1 MNNTDYENYNTINLL
16 SPQYSGELSFE
27 RKAFSINIS
36 NILFLDS
43 QHREYQYDQQTTKH
57 PFLYELNVVL
67 KGCCHFE
74 IGNNEPLIVPQGCFI
89 IIPPKLK
96 HRIVY
101 ENNLSRV
108 KFCFFIDKKD
118 EFYSELIETS
128 KNILENKLVFSYSEQ
143 MQTLLSL
150 MLDCSK
156 KMPLEYKTS
165 IFMYAVAY
173 IMEALRIVSKEEK
186 RKETEKQKLVNRAIE
201 YINLNI
207 SASLGVSDVTEY
219 LNISRKQFSKI
230 FSEIMG
236 ISPGKYIKN
245 CRISQISNFLLFSD
259 LSISDIVETMG
270 YPDYSSL
277 VNAFKRAKGITP
289 TQYKKQTKSKY
300 H

>member
-1 MNNTDYENYNTINLL
+1 MNNANYENYNKTNLL
-16 SPQYSGELSFE
+16 IPQYYKELFLE
-27 RKAFSINIS
+27 RDSFSINVS
-36 NILFLDS
+36 NVFFLDS
-43 QHREYQYDQQTTKH
+43 HYNEYRYDQQIDKH
-57 PFLYELNVVL
+57 TLLYELNIVL

-74 IGNNEPLIVPQGCFI
+74 IGNSSVIVPQGCFI
-89 IIPPKLK
+89 LIPPELK

-101 ENNLSRV
+101 ESNLSRV
-108 KFCFFIDKKD
+108 KFYFSIDRKD
-118 EFYSELIETS
+118 GLYNDLIEIS
-128 KNILENKLVFSYSEQ
+128 KKTLENKLVYSYNEQ

-165 IFMYAVAY
+165 IFMYSIAY
-173 IMEALRIVSKEEK
+173 IIEALRIVSKEEK
-186 RKETEKQKLVNRAIE
+186 VKETKNQKLVNRAVE

-230 FSEIMG
+230 FTENMG

-259 LSISDIVETMG
+259 LSISEIVETMG

-289 TQYKKQTKSKY
+289 TQYKKQTKS
-300 H
+300 